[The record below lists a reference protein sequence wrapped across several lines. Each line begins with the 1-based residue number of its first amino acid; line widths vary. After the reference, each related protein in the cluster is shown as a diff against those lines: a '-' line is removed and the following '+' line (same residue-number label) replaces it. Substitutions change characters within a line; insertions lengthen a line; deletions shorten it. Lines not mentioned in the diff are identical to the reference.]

1 MLIAANIIL
10 VKDSARH
17 GVCTF
22 HFAIS
27 LIIRLLSGPLMYKSI
42 RRLMTEEEVC
52 RGDS

>member
-17 GVCTF
+17 GACTF
-22 HFAIS
+22 RFAIL
-27 LIIRLLSGPLMYKSI
+27 LIIRLLSGSLVYKSI
-42 RRLMTEEEVC
+42 RWLMKEEKVC

>member
-17 GVCTF
+17 GACTF

-42 RRLMTEEEVC
+42 RRLMKEEEVC